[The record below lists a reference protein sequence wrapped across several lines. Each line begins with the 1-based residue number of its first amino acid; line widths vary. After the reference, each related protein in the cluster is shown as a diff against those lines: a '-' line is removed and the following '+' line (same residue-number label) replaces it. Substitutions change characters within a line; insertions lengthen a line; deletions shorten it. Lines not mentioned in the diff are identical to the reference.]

1 MCGVIGIISKKVLS
15 QAQISNLLVQSKIRG
30 QHATGISYVQ
40 DDVIKTSIIPKNAEH
55 IGLENVHTK
64 TLIGHARYSTSS
76 LEYNQP
82 ISYLDVSIVHNGV
95 ITQENSANWGKF
107 DYDFQTANDSE
118 FILKSYLEGKHPV
131 KEYKEA
137 SISSVILD
145 NNTGEVHFFRNEKRP
160 LYYAETKDTYYIAST
175 KNILVRSDYEN
186 ITKCDSCYNYTIK
199 NNKLK
204 KYKIRDTLEDLQ

>member
-15 QAQISNLLVQSKIRG
+15 QDQISNLLVQSKIRG

-76 LEYNQP
+76 FN
-82 ISYLDVSIVHNGV
+82 
-95 ITQENSANWGKF
+95 
-107 DYDFQTANDSE
+107 YDFQTANDSE

-175 KNILVRSDYEN
+175 KNILVRSGYEN

>member
-1 MCGVIGIISKKVLS
+1 MCGVIGIVSKNIIPKDIIHTL
-15 QAQISNLLVQSKIRG
+15 IVQSKIRG
-30 QHATGISYVQ
+30 QHASGISYLEN
-40 DDVIKTSIIPKNAEH
+40 DIIKTKIIPKNATFMN
-55 IGLENVHTK
+55 LEDVNTK
-64 TLIGHARYSTSS
+64 CLIGHARYSTSS

-107 DYDFQTANDSE
+107 DYDFQTENDSE

-175 KNILVRSDYEN
+175 KNILMRSGYEN

>member
-1 MCGVIGIISKKVLS
+1 MCGVIGIISKNVL
-15 QAQISNLLVQSKIRG
+15 AHKDISNLLVQSKIRG

-40 DDVIKTSIIPKNAEH
+40 DDVIKTSIIPKNAEY
-55 IGLENVHTK
+55 IKLQNVHTK

-107 DYDFQTANDSE
+107 NYDFQTANDSE

-131 KEYKEA
+131 KEYEEA

-160 LYYAETKDTYYIAST
+160 LYYAETANTYYIAST
-175 KNILVRSDYEN
+175 KNILIRSGYDN

-204 KYKIRDTLEDLQ
+204 KYKIRNTFEDLQ